1 MNRSGCSW
9 SERLE
14 IGVTSC
20 CVDWLQL
27 ADLIHPLQRKQPL
40 SKMVLLVWCKIWEEL
55 RFFVMS
61 LYKWGTCLAKKK
73 KKNLSCH
80 WFVHSALYFCSTLEL
95 GTQTHVISYMRGSA
109 LCTWKFTSCDCH
121 SGLQYMAPN
130 YKHTSKGDRENNSLH
145 YNLKRTNFSKVNV
158 NIFHYILLLVRI
170 ESAFTLTSLKR
181 FCQC

>member
-73 KKNLSCH
+73 KKTSVVIDLYTRLYI
-80 WFVHSALYFCSTLEL
+80 SALHLSWALKHMSFLIWEAQHCVRGNLPVVIVTQVYNIWLQTISTQVRVT
-95 GTQTHVISYMRGSA
+95 GKTTHCI
-109 LCTWKFTSCDCH
+109 
-121 SGLQYMAPN
+121 
-130 YKHTSKGDRENNSLH
+130 
-145 YNLKRTNFSKVNV
+145 
-158 NIFHYILLLVRI
+158 II
-170 ESAFTLTSLKR
+170 
-181 FCQC
+181 